1 MAKKRETKRQQKIQR
16 ALRARYGSDL
26 WIMKVHGGPFQKD
39 GIGDLMGIVC
49 GLGFMFEVK
58 EPDGDES
65 ELQKETLKDFRKAG
79 GMATFIEEA
88 DEAIK
93 IIDRALAR
101 AGKSSAV
108 CAAKKRDRTVLRAE
122 DRKDIHYPEGF
133 GGVKWPAL
141 RRRGRLPPK

>member
-1 MAKKRETKRQQKIQR
+1 MARKRETKRQQKIQR

-39 GIGDLMGIVC
+39 GIGDLIGIVC

-58 EPDGDES
+58 EPDGEER
-65 ELQKETLKDFRKAG
+65 ELQRETLKDFRKAG
-79 GMATFIEEA
+79 GMATFIEDA

-101 AGKSSAV
+101 AGKSSQPSP
-108 CAAKKRDRTVLRAE
+108 KPKGDRTVLRAE
-122 DRKDIHYPEGF
+122 DRKDIHYVKGF
-133 GGVKWPAL
+133 GGIEWPIF
-141 RRRGRLPPK
+141 RRSGRMSPK